1 MIRAGA
7 LALLAAGPASAS
19 VEESEAA
26 RCAALWSGYAAYAE
40 VSAYLDTGDAAAQ
53 AAKWRDLAAAE
64 TGDAAAVDAYIAR
77 EARERASMLDAYIY
91 SRDRQSREVF
101 ERAMARC
108 E

>member
-7 LALLAAGPASAS
+7 LALLAAGSASAS

-40 VSAYLDTGDAAAQ
+40 VSAYLDIGDAEAE
-53 AAKWRDLAAAE
+53 AAKWRGRAVAE

-77 EARERASMLDAYIY
+77 ETRARALMLDAYVY
-91 SRDRQSREVF
+91 GSDRQSREVF